1 MHQTM
6 IDIPP
11 SANTATSPMGVPL
24 SLAAP
29 STDAAIDD
37 LAGRIAGNPEAL
49 SALRRMIQEGLD
61 NGIEGEADDAW
72 LALLAE
78 GIRSRAALR

>member
-6 IDIPP
+6 TD
-11 SANTATSPMGVPL
+11 SPLGAKAV
-24 SLAAP
+24 P
-29 STDAAIDD
+29 STAGLPVSWAEPDAEAAIDD

-72 LALLAE
+72 LASLAE